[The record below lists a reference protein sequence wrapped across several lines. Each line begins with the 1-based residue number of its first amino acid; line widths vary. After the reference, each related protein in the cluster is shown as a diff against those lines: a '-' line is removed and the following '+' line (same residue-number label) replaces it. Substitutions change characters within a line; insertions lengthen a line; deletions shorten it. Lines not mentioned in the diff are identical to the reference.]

1 MSVEFDEEK
10 NFNSAYNQS
19 VSSPASGLTSWF
31 IKKGWVKDE
40 KGAQYL
46 MFFVIAIC
54 FGLTIFLIVK

>member
-19 VSSPASGLTSWF
+19 VSGSTSGLTSWL

-40 KGAQYL
+40 KGAQYIML
-46 MFFVIAIC
+46 LIIALC
-54 FGLTIFLIVK
+54 FGLTFFLIVK